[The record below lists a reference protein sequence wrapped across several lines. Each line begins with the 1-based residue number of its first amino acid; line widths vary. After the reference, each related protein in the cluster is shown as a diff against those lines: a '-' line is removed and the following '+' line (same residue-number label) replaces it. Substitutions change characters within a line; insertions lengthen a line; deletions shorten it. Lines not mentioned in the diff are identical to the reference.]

1 MNSVLYINDLNWF
14 SGAISDFS
22 KAECVDLVPELQ
34 AGYGR
39 VEAEVSSIA
48 SISTKP
54 QICAND
60 LHATAPTIVAAFNED
75 AQGNKKCLLK
85 WKGPKKINRI
95 YGDWLDDLPL
105 AHNIPSRVE
114 S

>member
-1 MNSVLYINDLNWF
+1 M
-14 SGAISDFS
+14 
-22 KAECVDLVPELQ
+22 PELQ

-39 VEAEVSSIA
+39 VEPEVPSIA
-48 SISTKP
+48 SVSTKP
-54 QICAND
+54 QVSAND
-60 LHATAPTIVAAFNED
+60 ILSTAPTNVAAFNED

-85 WKGPKKINRI
+85 WKGLKKINRI